1 MRKILILILFAVAV
15 AACKK
20 DTKKENEEAAMVS
33 FEHKNISEDSLPQ
46 CKDTLCPTININS
59 LTAKGTRPLDKNI
72 NKALDDKLVA
82 LFTMSPDDEG
92 KIKTLD
98 DGIDN
103 FVTSFKEYKNDFPK
117 SQAGYELEATTTVS
131 YESPTLLSL
140 DMESYTYWG
149 GAHGYGSTSYF
160 NFDKKTGKQLSND
173 DLIKDKKA
181 FLALAEKKF
190 RELQQVPE
198 GESIN
203 STGYMFE
210 NDTFALPIN
219 IGFENNEMVL
229 LYNPYE
235 VASYADGI
243 IEIRFAVSEVQDLLA
258 INP

>member
-1 MRKILILILFAVAV
+1 MNDYRSRWERLELILREKLDI
-15 AACKK
+15 
-20 DTKKENEEAAMVS
+20 
-33 FEHKNISEDSLPQ
+33 SLPRAMRDNAIDMWIHVV
-46 CKDTLCPTININS
+46 KLGLPDPLHLDLGVGVALLCPDPSN
-59 LTAKGTRPLDKNI
+59 
-72 NKALDDKLVA
+72 
-82 LFTMSPDDEG
+82 
-92 KIKTLD
+92 
-98 DGIDN
+98 
-103 FVTSFKEYKNDFPK
+103 
-117 SQAGYELEATTTVS
+117 
-131 YESPTLLSL
+131 
-140 DMESYTYWG
+140 
-149 GAHGYGSTSYF
+149 GSTSYF